1 MRNLKKPPGETLPGE
16 TEGLRMY
23 LDELKRII
31 AEQGYTQTRLAK
43 RIDITPGHLNKALNG
58 KFPMTKR
65 NLLAICEVL
74 HISLED
80 LGLE

>member
-1 MRNLKKPPGETLPGE
+1 
-16 TEGLRMY
+16 MY

-31 AEQGYTQTRLAK
+31 AEKGYTQTRLAK
-43 RIDITPGHLNKALNG
+43 EIYVVPGHLNKVLNG
-58 KFPMTKR
+58 KIPMTKR

-74 HISLED
+74 HISPKD